1 MSPIR
6 VSVSP
11 KQTRTDRARFEKSV
25 KRILNALGYTDV
37 ELSLLIVNDEEM
49 QRLNREYRHVDAPTD
64 VLSFPMWEGEFG
76 DVCPELLGDV
86 VISTET
92 ARMMSDQRGMS
103 LEGIVDLLLAHGIL
117 HLVGFDHEKSDEEA
131 ETMERKTLEL
141 LELLGHR
148 REDFSW
154 YMKEESWQD

>member
-1 MSPIR
+1 M
-6 VSVSP
+6 
-11 KQTRTDRARFEKSV
+11 
-25 KRILNALGYTDV
+25 

-117 HLVGFDHEKSDEEA
+117 HLVGFDHEKSEEEA

>member
-1 MSPIR
+1 M
-6 VSVSP
+6 
-11 KQTRTDRARFEKSV
+11 
-25 KRILNALGYTDV
+25 